1 MDNPSIKQQL
11 LASALEA
18 SQQDSLQVF
27 QTEKVRGSLIAC
39 VPFFKDEQ
47 TTAIFCGIFHD
58 DKAKCRE
65 ALLVCQC
72 IANHFELWR
81 SRDQLTS
88 MATEVRNTA
97 RVLELVGKTEGSP
110 SIKDACVRI
119 ANELQALF
127 RCDYVAVG
135 LKKSSF
141 AACRLVAVSA
151 MSEFDHRSRTTTLMQ
166 NAFDEAILRGVYTSF
181 PAPPEKQ
188 TSPAL
193 AQRKLAQSL
202 NCEASISIPIR
213 NENDDLLG
221 AITVLG
227 NRLLDRNESTRNLI
241 KALEHPIG
249 NCLGVVRYAEGG
261 WLTRLQRMIFSSE
274 KINTKWAVMAL
285 VLMSVGAMF
294 VPVSYRVNSNC
305 TAEPVIRSFCVA
317 PDEGLLEST
326 LVEPGEVVKKGQV
339 LARMDGRDIGFQIA
353 NVLAEKNRAAKEHDA
368 YLANGEISESLR
380 ADLERMALD
389 AELNLLKHKQQNL
402 QIESGTDGVVLSGSL
417 DKREN
422 YPVTLGQTL
431 YEIGP
436 LSPLRVE
443 LAIPA
448 EEVMHV
454 TTGQMVKFRF
464 DGFGTATI
472 TGTVDKLRPSSTI
485 RDDENVFIAEVILPN
500 EDGQVRPGM
509 KGFARV
515 YGREH
520 SLGWTLFHRPW
531 EKIMT
536 AIGF

>member
-1 MDNPSIKQQL
+1 
-11 LASALEA
+11 
-18 SQQDSLQVF
+18 
-27 QTEKVRGSLIAC
+27 
-39 VPFFKDEQ
+39 
-47 TTAIFCGIFHD
+47 
-58 DKAKCRE
+58 
-65 ALLVCQC
+65 
-72 IANHFELWR
+72 
-81 SRDQLTS
+81 
-88 MATEVRNTA
+88 
-97 RVLELVGKTEGSP
+97 
-110 SIKDACVRI
+110 
-119 ANELQALF
+119 
-127 RCDYVAVG
+127 
-135 LKKSSF
+135 
-141 AACRLVAVSA
+141 
-151 MSEFDHRSRTTTLMQ
+151 
-166 NAFDEAILRGVYTSF
+166 
-181 PAPPEKQ
+181 
-188 TSPAL
+188 
-193 AQRKLAQSL
+193 
-202 NCEASISIPIR
+202 
-213 NENDDLLG
+213 
-221 AITVLG
+221 
-227 NRLLDRNESTRNLI
+227 
-241 KALEHPIG
+241 
-249 NCLGVVRYAEGG
+249 
-261 WLTRLQRMIFSSE
+261 
-274 KINTKWAVMAL
+274 MAL

-317 PDEGLLEST
+317 PHEGLLEST

-368 YLANGEISESLR
+368 YLAKGEISESLR
-380 ADLERMALD
+380 ADLERLGLD

-402 QIESGTDGVVLSGSL
+402 QIKSATDGVVLSGSL